1 MRRLLGGLDIGGT
14 KCAAVIG
21 AASETGIDI
30 LGKTSFPTPATPE
43 ATMSA
48 LIAALEALLAE
59 HGGPIGMGG
68 DAAIATAEA
77 GAPPEPDGTRSHDRA
92 LSRLAAIGVSCGGP
106 LDSEAGL
113 VLSPPNLPGWDAVDV
128 LAPLRERFGVP
139 AALQNDANACALA
152 EWRWGAGRGTRHM
165 AFLTFGTGMGAGL
178 ILNGR
183 LYAGANDM
191 AGEVGHIRLREDGP
205 VGYGKAGSFEGF
217 CSGGGMA
224 RLGIG
229 MTEEWLQ
236 AGKTTALPTGA
247 DAETTLTA
255 RLIFEAARAGD
266 ELAALIVRVT
276 GIELGRGLAVMVDVL
291 NPEAIVIGSIYA
303 RQEPLLA
310 PIVLETLRR
319 EALPRSLAACR
330 ILPSQLRENVGD
342 AASLSVAL
350 HALEA

>member
-1 MRRLLGGLDIGGT
+1 MRRLLGGMDIGGT

-21 AASETGIDI
+21 EASEDGIDI
-30 LGKTSFPTPATPE
+30 VGKRSFPTPGTPE
-43 ATMSA
+43 ETLAA
-48 LIAALEALLAE
+48 LIAALAALLEE
-59 HGGPIGMGG
+59 HGAGG
-68 DAAIATAEA
+68 GEA
-77 GAPPEPDGTRSHDRA
+77 GTSVAASSSEACGRRPA
-92 LSRLAAIGVSCGGP
+92 LAAVGVSCGGP

-113 VLSPPNLPGWDAVDV
+113 VLSPPNLPGWDGIDV
-128 LAPLRERFGVP
+128 LTPLREAFGVP

-191 AGEVGHIRLREDGP
+191 AGEVGHIRMRDEGP
-205 VGYGKAGSFEGF
+205 LGYGKAGSFEGF
-217 CSGGGMA
+217 CSGGGMT

-229 MTEEWLQ
+229 MIGEWLQ
-236 AGKTTALPTGA
+236 AGKTTLLPTGA
-247 DAETTLTA
+247 DAEQSLTA
-255 RLIFEAARAGD
+255 RLIFEAAEQGD

-276 GIELGRGLAVMVDVL
+276 GIELGRGLAVIVDML
-291 NPEAIVIGSIYA
+291 NPEAIVIGSIYT
-303 RQEPLLA
+303 RQERQLVPV
-310 PIVLETLRR
+310 VLETLRR

-330 ILPSQLRENVGD
+330 ILPSGLREHVGD

-350 HALEA
+350 HALET

>member
-14 KCAAVIG
+14 KCAAVVG
-21 AASETGIDI
+21 EASESGIDI
-30 LGKTSFPTPATPE
+30 LGKTSFPTPRTPE
-43 ATMSA
+43 EAMGA
-48 LIAALEALLAE
+48 LMNALDALLAE
-59 HGGPIGMGG
+59 HGGNSTGSPLRVQGSGL
-68 DAAIATAEA
+68 T
-77 GAPPEPDGTRSHDRA
+77 
-92 LSRLAAIGVSCGGP
+92 AIGVSCGGP

-113 VLSPPNLPGWDAVDV
+113 VLSPPNLPGWEGIDV

-183 LYAGANDM
+183 LYTGANDM
-191 AGEVGHIRLREDGP
+191 AGEVGHIRLHDEGP

-229 MTEEWLQ
+229 MVEEWLQ
-236 AGKTTALPTGA
+236 AGKTTALSTRAGA
-247 DAETTLTA
+247 GQTLTA
-255 RLIFEAARAGD
+255 RMIFDAAREGD

-276 GIELGRGLAVMVDVL
+276 GIELGRGLAVMVDML

-310 PIVLETLRR
+310 PVVLETLRR

>member
-21 AASETGIDI
+21 EATESGIHI
-30 LGKTSFPTPATPE
+30 VGKRSFATPATPE
-43 ATMSA
+43 ATLDA
-48 LIAALEALLAE
+48 LIEALSGLLAE
-59 HGGPIGMGG
+59 RFADGAAAGGAEPQGAGG
-68 DAAIATAEA
+68 SAAGQAQRGTNA
-77 GAPPEPDGTRSHDRA
+77 GAE
-92 LSRLAAIGVSCGGP
+92 RLAAIGVSCGGP

-113 VLSPPNLPGWDAVDV
+113 VLSPPNLPGWDGIDV
-128 LAPLRERFGVP
+128 LSPLRARFGVP

-183 LYAGANDM
+183 LYTGANDM
-191 AGEVGHIRLREDGP
+191 AGEVGHIRMRDEGP
-205 VGYGKAGSFEGF
+205 EGYGKVGSFEGF

-224 RLGIG
+224 RLGLG
-229 MTEEWLQ
+229 MAEEWLG
-236 AGKTTALPTGA
+236 AGRATALPVGPGA
-247 DAETTLTA
+247 REALTA
-255 RLIFEAARAGD
+255 RHIFEAAHEGD
-266 ELAALIVRVT
+266 ELARLIVRVT
-276 GIELGRGLAVMVDVL
+276 GIELGRGLALLVDVL

-310 PIVLETLRR
+310 PVVLETLRR

-330 ILPSQLRENVGD
+330 ILPSQLRESVGD
-342 AASLSVAL
+342 AAGLSVAL
-350 HALEA
+350 HALEV